1 MDDTRSQSDPVMPH
15 IWMSRVTHMN
25 QSCHTY
31 ESVMSRTYDWVVSN
45 IWMSYVTYMN
55 EPCHTYEWVMSHTWM
70 SRVKHDM
77 EIIENT
83 SNLIIFNIQK
93 GSKTQFEKQ
102 KFKKYGY
109 GYDHRWSYMWYHSHF
124 HIFCTKW
131 PWSVSGQLTW
141 DYTFK
146 TKREKKRI
154 WLSPVRIN
162 KHELRHQKRMER
174 GKGLA
179 YRLRERGLSL
189 FLSLA
194 CAWALSLS
202 LALSLFLFPPLS
214 ISFSWYH
221 VLSFE
226 GELAHPKSH
235 FKNKNGER
243 ARRN

>member
-1 MDDTRSQSDPVMPH
+1 
-15 IWMSRVTHMN
+15 
-25 QSCHTY
+25 
-31 ESVMSRTYDWVVSN
+31 
-45 IWMSYVTYMN
+45 
-55 EPCHTYEWVMSHTWM
+55 
-70 SRVKHDM
+70 
-77 EIIENT
+77 
-83 SNLIIFNIQK
+83 
-93 GSKTQFEKQ
+93 
-102 KFKKYGY
+102 
-109 GYDHRWSYMWYHSHF
+109 MWYHSHF

-131 PWSVSGQLTW
+131 LWSVSGQLTW

-162 KHELRHQKRMER
+162 KHELRHQKRIER
-174 GKGLA
+174 EKGLA

-235 FKNKNGER
+235 FKKKMGRGREGIKN
-243 ARRN
+243 